1 MVRRMVMRSK
11 MEMRS
16 KLGQIVSSVWW
27 RKCNLRRKIKSRGSC
42 AIRSGGV
49 QAGRC
54 EKMSRWV
61 QAG

>member
-1 MVRRMVMRSK
+1 